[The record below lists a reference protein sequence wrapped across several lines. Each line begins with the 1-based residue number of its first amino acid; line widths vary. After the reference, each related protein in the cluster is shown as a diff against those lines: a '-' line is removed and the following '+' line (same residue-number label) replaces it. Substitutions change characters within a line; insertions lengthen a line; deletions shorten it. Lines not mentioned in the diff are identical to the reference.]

1 MICFVKSKS
10 TRPTVN
16 SPTLP
21 TFKNYNK
28 LAPFEIG
35 QITPFEKHYV
45 LQFFIKKVCQG
56 FTGKY
61 TVCANKKF
69 QQ

>member
-45 LQFFIKKVCQG
+45 LQDN
-56 FTGKY
+56 KY
-61 TVCANKKF
+61 IGQSLIGWLK
-69 QQ
+69 Q